1 MPYTF
6 LLVTS
11 LTILLAVLLS
21 LYRVVA
27 GPSIIDRIIG
37 VNVVGTK
44 TIAVIV
50 LTGYLFDRV
59 EFFIDIAFLYA
70 LINFIG
76 TLAFSRYFEQ
86 KGVENSDRRDDDSRS
101 VIGLRRDL
109 LSIYGCCWTCPVSG
123 FLHTDACRQ

>member
-6 LLVTS
+6 FLIAS
-11 LTILLAVLLS
+11 LTILFAVLLS

-27 GPSIIDRIIG
+27 GPHIIDRIIG
-37 VNVVGTK
+37 VNVIGTK

-50 LTGYLFDRV
+50 LTGYLFNRV
-59 EFFIDIAFLYA
+59 EFFIDIAFVYA

-86 KGVENSDRRDDDSRS
+86 KGVEN
-101 VIGLRRDL
+101 
-109 LSIYGCCWTCPVSG
+109 P
-123 FLHTDACRQ
+123 

>member
-1 MPYTF
+1 MPHTF
-6 LLVTS
+6 FLSAS
-11 LTILLAVLLS
+11 LTILFAVLLS

-27 GPSIIDRIIG
+27 GPHIIDRIIG
-37 VNVVGTK
+37 VNVIGTK

-59 EFFIDIAFLYA
+59 EFFIDIAFVYA

-86 KGVENSDRRDDDSRS
+86 KGVEN
-101 VIGLRRDL
+101 
-109 LSIYGCCWTCPVSG
+109 P
-123 FLHTDACRQ
+123 

>member
-76 TLAFSRYFEQ
+76 TLAISRYFEQ
-86 KGVENSDRRDDDSRS
+86 KGVENS
-101 VIGLRRDL
+101 
-109 LSIYGCCWTCPVSG
+109 
-123 FLHTDACRQ
+123 

>member
-21 LYRVVA
+21 LYRGVA

-86 KGVENSDRRDDDSRS
+86 KGVENS
-101 VIGLRRDL
+101 
-109 LSIYGCCWTCPVSG
+109 
-123 FLHTDACRQ
+123 